1 MRRRAKLKQDVES
14 SRGSFCERK
23 RGEKRETA
31 IRSDVL
37 RHQLF
42 SEVIVCEHEQV
53 NTKLNK
59 VKNCLRKAGMQE
71 LRSVVTQQM
80 VLSLAC

>member
-1 MRRRAKLKQDVES
+1 MAFTSAEGAFKQNDPKVVRMRRRAKLKQDVES

-23 RGEKRETA
+23 RGKKRVTA

-42 SEVIVCEHEQV
+42 SEEIACEHEQ
-53 NTKLNK
+53 
-59 VKNCLRKAGMQE
+59 G
-71 LRSVVTQQM
+71 
-80 VLSLAC
+80 